1 MTGKQ
6 LSPIQ
11 ALTQYVSKGEKSI
24 AQSLPQGMS
33 VQKFI
38 ANANSAIMT
47 HPQRD
52 KLMEA
57 DRTSIF
63 TACKKAASDGL
74 MLDGR
79 EAALVVY
86 NTKQGNTWVPT
97 AQYIPMTQG
106 LVKLARNSGEIKSII
121 AEVVYSNDKFT
132 YRIGIDDMP
141 QHEPDWFGDRGEPIG
156 VWAAVRLKDG
166 EVIARML
173 PKSKIMKIADGSKTN
188 SKQYSPTEGSYF
200 DEWWRK
206 AAIKNVLKYAPK
218 STELEKLNE
227 AVKYDDDTE
236 FDYNDDSK
244 VESSE
249 SENEHPK
256 QTKAEK
262 VIQNDPIEHVQD
274 TGEIVDAEYTEE
286 ELPV

>member
-1 MTGKQ
+1 MTQ
-6 LSPIQ
+6 QNPLQ
-11 ALTQYVSKGEKSI
+11 ALTTYVSKSEKSL

-52 KLMEA
+52 KLIEA

-86 NTKQGNTWVPT
+86 NTKQGNSWVPT

-132 YRIGIDDMP
+132 YRIGIDEMP
-141 QHEPDWFGDRGEPIG
+141 LHEPDWFGDRGEPIG

-173 PKSKIMKIADGSKTN
+173 PKSKIMSIADGSKTN
-188 SKQYSPTEGSYF
+188 AKQYSPTEGSYF

-218 STELEKLNE
+218 STELERLNQ

-236 FDYNDDSK
+236 FDYADEVT
-244 VESSE
+244 VET
-249 SENEHPK
+249 PK
-256 QTKAEK
+256 PEPQEQRQTKASQ
-262 VIQNDPIEHVQD
+262 VIQNDDTVIVQ
-274 TGEIVDAEYTEE
+274 ESPNIIDAEYEEE

>member
-1 MTGKQ
+1 MTQ
-6 LSPIQ
+6 QNPLQ
-11 ALTQYVSKGEKSI
+11 ALTTYVSKSEKSL

-52 KLMEA
+52 KLLEA

-86 NTKQGNTWVPT
+86 NTKQGNSWVPT

-132 YRIGIDDMP
+132 YRIGIDEMP
-141 QHEPDWFGDRGEPIG
+141 LHEPDWFGDRGEPIG

-173 PKSKIMKIADGSKTN
+173 PKSKIMAIADGSKTN

-218 STELEKLNE
+218 STELERLNE
-227 AVKYDDDTE
+227 AVKYDDDTD
-236 FDYNDDSK
+236 FDYSEDVTVETSK
-244 VESSE
+244 SKAQE
-249 SENEHPK
+249 PK
-256 QTKAEK
+256 QTKAEQ
-262 VIQNDPIEHVQD
+262 VIQDDPIEHKQPKDDVID
-274 TGEIVDAEYTEE
+274 VEYDEE